1 MKFKRL
7 SIFIFVV
14 LFLFILIGCDF
25 NINISNG
32 NTDNPDPVNNDKDNE
47 SDNGQTTKK
56 EDTIYIYAVND
67 FHGIVYEE
75 DNSVGLSK
83 LFGYL
88 HSKKQEK
95 PDNTVII
102 SSGDMFQGSA
112 LSSMS
117 RGELVLDAMNYTG
130 FDAMTMG
137 NHEFDWGLET
147 VTRFTDGDSSN
158 GEANFP
164 LLGANI
170 INKDTRKIANGL
182 EPYTVIK
189 RAGLTI
195 GIIGIIGYGEES
207 DILTSYVSSYKFT
220 SELPVIKQYAKILRE
235 EEKCDIVILSTHSDT
250 SDINNE
256 IANLTGSEKID
267 VVFNG
272 HTHQAYY
279 GDIARND
286 GSTPMPYVQSGCYG
300 RYVGIV
306 TLTYDFENSKVK
318 SVSAINSKAQNIC
331 KNNDP
336 EIDNMFTKYQEY
348 VEIASEELGVSNI
361 TMYQEL
367 GGYFC
372 ADSLIEKYDVDLGVC
387 NRGGIRGS
395 GFPIYKDDVIT
406 YGDVFEIMP
415 FENKVVI
422 VEILGSVIINRLLG
436 SADSYYFISTNVD
449 ANNKTINGE
458 KIDTSKYYKVATIDY
473 LYEKTSQPFMN
484 GNNYVNTGDLFRDVI
499 AWSVKENV
507 KENGKFSYSK

>member
-1 MKFKRL
+1 
-7 SIFIFVV
+7 
-14 LFLFILIGCDF
+14 
-25 NINISNG
+25 
-32 NTDNPDPVNNDKDNE
+32 
-47 SDNGQTTKK
+47 
-56 EDTIYIYAVND
+56 
-67 FHGIVYEE
+67 
-75 DNSVGLSK
+75 
-83 LFGYL
+83 
-88 HSKKQEK
+88 
-95 PDNTVII
+95 
-102 SSGDMFQGSA
+102 
-112 LSSMS
+112 
-117 RGELVLDAMNYTG
+117 
-130 FDAMTMG
+130 
-137 NHEFDWGLET
+137 
-147 VTRFTDGDSSN
+147 
-158 GEANFP
+158 
-164 LLGANI
+164 
-170 INKDTRKIANGL
+170 
-182 EPYTVIK
+182 
-189 RAGLTI
+189 
-195 GIIGIIGYGEES
+195 
-207 DILTSYVSSYKFT
+207 
-220 SELPVIKQYAKILRE
+220 
-235 EEKCDIVILSTHSDT
+235 
-250 SDINNE
+250 
-256 IANLTGSEKID
+256 
-267 VVFNG
+267 
-272 HTHQAYY
+272 
-279 GDIARND
+279 
-286 GSTPMPYVQSGCYG
+286 MPYVQSGCYG